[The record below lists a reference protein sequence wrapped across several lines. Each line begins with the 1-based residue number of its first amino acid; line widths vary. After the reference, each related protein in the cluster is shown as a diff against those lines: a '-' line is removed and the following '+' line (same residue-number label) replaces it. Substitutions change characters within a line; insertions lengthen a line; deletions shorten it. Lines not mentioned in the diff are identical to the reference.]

1 WLGPEATPSPQPSR
15 RIQGPPDSLLH
26 GVAPVLRAEAGRLR
40 HSAQRLGSDHIMLGI
55 FFNVHS
61 AVLIEDVPFTEKD
74 FENGPQN
81 IYNLYEQV
89 SYNCFIAAGLY
100 LLLGG
105 FSFCQVRLNK
115 RKEYMVR

>member
-1 WLGPEATPSPQPSR
+1 MDALKWLTYPCLLAT
-15 RIQGPPDSLLH
+15 
-26 GVAPVLRAEAGRLR
+26 LR
-40 HSAQRLGSDHIMLGI
+40 
-55 FFNVHS
+55 
-61 AVLIEDVPFTEKD
+61 
-74 FENGPQN
+74 NGPQN

>member
-1 WLGPEATPSPQPSR
+1 MFR
-15 RIQGPPDSLLH
+15 KCLLLMFLIFLCLI
-26 GVAPVLRAEAGRLR
+26 PTLR
-40 HSAQRLGSDHIMLGI
+40 
-55 FFNVHS
+55 
-61 AVLIEDVPFTEKD
+61 
-74 FENGPQN
+74 NGPQN

>member
-1 WLGPEATPSPQPSR
+1 MLAALNVSDISLPNPTPR
-15 RIQGPPDSLLH
+15 
-26 GVAPVLRAEAGRLR
+26 
-40 HSAQRLGSDHIMLGI
+40 
-55 FFNVHS
+55 
-61 AVLIEDVPFTEKD
+61 
-74 FENGPQN
+74 NGPQD
-81 IYNLYEQV
+81 IYKLYEQV